1 MTPHTDIGI
10 SAPLYSLR
18 SNGEAGTGDFGDVAA
33 LVNLACALGIG
44 KVVLHAVVDTSFD
57 GGGQPIYPVY
67 IDLRQ
72 LPQLSVHA
80 RLDKY
85 SAEAGALDK
94 QPTIDYQKVYNVKMH
109 MLRERFIWE
118 GAEILGSEAYHAFW
132 RANRTWIERYS
143 VYCALR
149 HNYGTGNSRHVI
161 ERDYESMLSD
171 AHFIN
176 EYSEDIKFHLYVQFL
191 LHTQLQ
197 RAASYASE
205 RGISLVV
212 SNETPRNVFFRQW
225 WVSLDAQ
232 QRQQIYGGQLGLP
245 GPAPAS
251 PEPWVAEA
259 YIRNKLTDRESDVII
274 PIWDWLATTSL
285 LPRDAAGNS
294 SESQGET
301 WCYRMDVSL
310 GSILSHTALL
320 ECLRL
325 MIADSDK

>member
-1 MTPHTDIGI
+1 MTQHTGI
-10 SAPLYSLR
+10 CTPLYQLR
-18 SNGEAGTGDFGDVAA
+18 STGAAGIGDFGDIAA
-33 LVNLACALGIG
+33 LVDVASTLGLG
-44 KVVLHAVVDTSFD
+44 KVVLQSVVDSSFD
-57 GGGQPIYPVY
+57 GGGQPLNPVY

-72 LPQLSVHA
+72 LPQVSVHA
-80 RLDKY
+80 KLDKY
-85 SAEAGALDK
+85 YSEAAALDRLE
-94 QPTIDYQKVYNVKMH
+94 TIDCQKVYNVKMH
-109 MLRERFIWE
+109 ILRERFRWE
-118 GAEILGSEAYHAFW
+118 GAELLGSEAYHTFW
-132 RANRTWIERYS
+132 RENRPWIERYS

-161 ERDYESMLSD
+161 EGDYESMLAD

-176 EYSEDIKFHLYVQFL
+176 EYSDDIKFHLYVQFL

-225 WVSLDAQ
+225 WSSLDER
-232 QRQQIYGGQLGLP
+232 QRQQIYGGQLGLT

-259 YIRNKLTDRESDVII
+259 YIRNMLNDSQSEVIL
-274 PIWDWLATTSL
+274 PIEDWLATTSL
-285 LPRDAAGNS
+285 LPRDAAGDS
-294 SESQGET
+294 DKSRDEAVY
-301 WCYRMDVSL
+301 YRMNMTL

-325 MIADSDK
+325 MIADSAK